1 MAFKTVVTNG
11 FAQQLIEFVKD
22 MESADGPFTL
32 AMLVPSESRLSEK
45 WNLVVSAKWIDS
57 EQLQPAIPKITTG
70 LLNHLSNV
78 NARKIERIS
87 PFSTKDSF
95 VNDVVAEVEVT
106 PGTAY
111 RVQSFALNMRGIEE
125 AIILVARQPGPLKN
139 RQPQTVRVH
148 G

>member
-1 MAFKTVVTNG
+1 MAFKTVVTSG

-22 MESADGPFTL
+22 MESANGPFTL

-45 WNLVVSAKWIDS
+45 WNLVVSAKWIDDD
-57 EQLQPAIPKITTG
+57 QLQPAIPKITTG

-87 PFSTKDSF
+87 PFGTKDSF

-111 RVQSFALNMRGIEE
+111 RVQSFALTLRSIDE
-125 AIILVARQPGPLKN
+125 AIILAARQPSPSRH
-139 RQPQTVRVH
+139 RQPQTVKVH